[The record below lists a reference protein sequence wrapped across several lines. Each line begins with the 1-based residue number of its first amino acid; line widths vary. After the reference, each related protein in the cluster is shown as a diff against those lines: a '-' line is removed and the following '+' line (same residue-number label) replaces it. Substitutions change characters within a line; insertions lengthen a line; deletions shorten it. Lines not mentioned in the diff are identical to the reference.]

1 MFNSIKAR
9 LGFSISKQI
18 KFVVALNRQRLN
30 HPNAN
35 PSGWLSNLQGEF
47 PYICKVLLH
56 KLRKGETF
64 EEAIEGTLEDLLSP
78 YALGSIENSGINSDF
93 CKVLIAHNQHFARR
107 VLVSLILLLV
117 GLFGV
122 LFGYFQFML
131 FSGVTLLAISF
142 VSTPVARLHTIK
154 KLL

>member
-18 KFVVALNRQRLN
+18 KFVVALNRQRFN

-35 PSGWLSNLQGEF
+35 PSRWLVNLQCEF
-47 PYICKVLLH
+47 PYICKVLLF
-56 KLRKGETF
+56 KLSEGETF
-64 EEAIEGTLEDLLSP
+64 EEAIEGTLEDILSP

-117 GLFGV
+117 GLVGV
-122 LFGYFQFML
+122 SFGYFQLML
-131 FSGVTLLAISF
+131 FSGLTLLTISF
-142 VSTPVARLHTIK
+142 ISKPVERLHTIK